1 MVGITSF
8 GGYIPR
14 LRLLRK
20 SIVDAHSWADPSL
33 RGKAKFERSMCNWD
47 EDSVTMGVEA
57 ARDCIAPISL
67 KSPDAIY
74 FASTSM
80 PFVDRQ
86 NAGIIVEALSL
97 GQDIASLDI
106 GSSQRAGTSALM
118 QALAAVKGGSYQN
131 ALVVAS
137 DHRKTRPSSTQELAF
152 GDGAAAVTIGTEHV
166 ILEYLGGHST
176 TVDFVDHFKGEGQQF
191 DYNWE
196 ERWIR
201 DEGYKKIIPPTI
213 AQALA
218 KTNLPAE
225 AINHFVLPATIGRAA
240 ETAAKAAGISSE
252 ILCDNL
258 AQTCG
263 DTGVAHP
270 LIMLLNRMEEDV
282 RAGQL
287 IMVASFG
294 QGCDVLIF
302 RVTEHLAKM
311 SKPNGIRGSLANRQE
326 ESNYNRFLAFN
337 RLIDKEYGMRAERD
351 NKTALTTLYRRRDM
365 ILGLVGGKCRQC
377 GSPQFPRQDVC
388 VNPDCAAPH
397 TQDPYSF
404 VNENAKIQSWSADY
418 LTYTMDPPSHYGM
431 IVFDKGGRF
440 MTDFTD
446 VAVGEIDVGT
456 AVRMVFR
463 IKGFDERRGFVRYFW
478 KAVPIR

>member
-14 LRLLRK
+14 LRLACK
-20 SIVDAHSWADPSL
+20 AIVEAHFWADPSL
-33 RGKAKFERSMCNWD
+33 RGKAKAERSMCNWD

-57 ARDCIAPISL
+57 ARGCLAPIGL
-67 KSPDAIY
+67 KSPEAIY

-97 GQDIASLDI
+97 GQDLASLDVT
-106 GSSQRAGTSALM
+106 SSQRAGTSALI
-118 QALAAVKGGSYQN
+118 QALAAVKGGTYQN

-137 DHRKTRPSSTQELAF
+137 DHRKAKPASPQELAF
-152 GDGAAAVTIGTEHV
+152 GDGAAAVTVGTENV

-176 TVDFVDHFKGEGQQF
+176 TVDFVDHFRAEGQEF

-201 DEGYKKIIPPTI
+201 DEGYKKIVPP
-213 AQALA
+213 AVNQALA

-225 AINHFVLPATIGRAA
+225 AIDHFILPSTIGRAVN
-240 ETAAKAAGISSE
+240 TAAKVVGISNDAIE
-252 ILCDNL
+252 DNL
-258 AQTCG
+258 AQVCG
-263 DTGVAHP
+263 DAGVAHS
-270 LIMLLNRMEEDV
+270 LIMLLHTIEGDV
-282 RAGQL
+282 KPGQL

-302 RVTEHLAKM
+302 RVTDNLAKLTQ
-311 SKPNGIRGSLANRQE
+311 PNGIRGALANRQE
-326 ESNYNRFLAFN
+326 ETNYHRFLAFN
-337 RLIDKEYGMRAERD
+337 GLINKEYGMRAERD
-351 NKTALTTLYRRRDM
+351 NKTALTTLYRKREM
-365 ILGLVGGKCRQC
+365 ILGLVGGKCRKC
-377 GSPQFPRQDVC
+377 ETPQFPQQDIC
-388 VNPDCAAPH
+388 VNPACASAH

-404 VNENAKIQSWSADY
+404 VNETAKIQSWSADY
-418 LTYTMDPPSHYGM
+418 LTYTVDPPSHYGM

-463 IKGFDERRGFVRYFW
+463 IKGHDERRGFVRYFW
-478 KAVPIR
+478 KAVPMR